1 MADRKVIQHIDS
13 RLGKRGKREMF
24 DFAGD
29 KAYEKINEYMEELHV
44 TADELNEYKTEAVAS
59 ADRADAASSA
69 ANSAADAASSAASS
83 AADAAQEANKAATAM
98 DEAMEVCNK
107 AAADASGSAT
117 VAGESATSAQEAA
130 EEAQKSAER
139 AELAGGVK
147 SFNGRDGAVAPQA
160 GDYTADMVGALAQSD
175 VVSTYSATGTAPVNG
190 QAVAEAISNVKIDTD
205 AELSATSTNPVQN
218 KAIVNGGPAILG
230 ALDTTSNTPPDSA
243 YYITSFNDTYRRREF
258 STLWSYIQGKL
269 SSVLGITAET
279 VTALQKAVEGK
290 ADKATTLAGYGIT
303 DGASKDLVTTTTNGL
318 MSSSDKTKLDGID
331 TGATK
336 ITVDSALSSS
346 STNPVQNKTVTN
358 AISKKLDVT
367 NVGNNSKTTSYN
379 TVGLYHGG
387 FTDAPGDSGAAW
399 GAMLVLPMPNPY
411 YVKIFFKQLWNGV
424 IQIYYNNEDEGW
436 VKLH

>member
-230 ALDTTSNTPPDSA
+230 ALATTSNTPPDSA
-243 YYITSFNDTYRRREF
+243 YYITSFNDTYRRRKF

-303 DGASKDLVTTTTNGL
+303 DGYTAAEGTGLDARLTSAENSISKLTNGTL
-318 MSSSDKTKLDGID
+318 PITYV
-331 TGATK
+331 GASG
-336 ITVDSALSSS
+336 V
-346 STNPVQNKTVTN
+346 
-358 AISKKLDVT
+358 
-367 NVGNNSKTTSYN
+367 KTTDYEIP
-379 TVGLYHGG
+379 GLYWGN
-387 FTDAPGDSGAAW
+387 FTDYPGDSGKPW
-399 GAMLVLPMPNPY
+399 GAMFVIPTFNTYM
-411 YVKIFFKQLWNGV
+411 VKIYIQQAWNGV
-424 IQIYYNNEDEGW
+424 IRIFYNNANNGW
-436 VKLH
+436 KQLH

>member
-379 TVGLYHGG
+379 TVGLYHGS

-411 YVKIFFKQLWNGV
+411 YVKIFFKQSWNGV
-424 IQIYYNNEDEGW
+424 IQIYYNNEDKGW

>member
-367 NVGNNSKTTSYN
+367 NVGNNIKTTSYN
-379 TVGLYHGG
+379 TVGLYHGC

-424 IQIYYNNEDEGW
+424 IQIYYNNENKGW

>member
-367 NVGNNSKTTSYN
+367 NAGNNSKTTSYN
-379 TVGLYHGG
+379 TVGLYHGY

-411 YVKIFFKQLWNGV
+411 YVKIFVKQLWNGV
-424 IQIYYNNEDEGW
+424 IQIYYNNENKGW